1 MKDDEKRDE
10 QDVTNL
16 IERVVSDPMRG
27 RMQSRYSLLPPVFLS
42 VRVYVCFMFRR
53 NYVWKYFSVTS
64 ISNRDSNLCCSEK
77 IMTVSDAVSCRF

>member
-27 RMQSRYSLLPPVFLS
+27 RVQLRYSLLPSVFLS
-42 VRVYVCFMFRR
+42 ARARVCVCVCVFYVPT
-53 NYVWKYFSVTS
+53 K
-64 ISNRDSNLCCSEK
+64 LCLEVLLCY
-77 IMTVSDAVSCRF
+77 